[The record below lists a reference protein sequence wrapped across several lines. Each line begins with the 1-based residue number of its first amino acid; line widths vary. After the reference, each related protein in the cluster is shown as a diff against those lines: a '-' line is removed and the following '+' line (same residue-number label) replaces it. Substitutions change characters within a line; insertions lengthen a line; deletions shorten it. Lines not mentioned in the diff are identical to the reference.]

1 MKALLLTYCLFLITV
16 SCEKKNKEIC
26 QWSHFTFEHPVSVYP
41 IKESYNIG
49 DTIWFEMNFLDVFNA
64 SVRNNYN
71 GQIRYEKIQLKDF
84 DFHRNILRILKLV
97 DKTQNINGQPTGTW
111 KYAFEP
117 IYSTGQLI
125 QELPDGPEYK
135 HKYESNTY
143 YLKYG
148 MILQQLGTFLY
159 YPIFKHYYP
168 ESQGKLNEVEIR
180 PECRREHIEDIRFT
194 VNKQPNG
201 THITNYHLFEQYM
214 NPALEND
221 IERIKKECFTFVV
234 N

>member
-49 DTIWFEMNFLDVFNA
+49 DTIWFEMNFPDVFNA
-64 SVRNNYN
+64 TVKNNYN
-71 GQIRYEKIQLKDF
+71 GYYRTETLQLKNF
-84 DFHRNILRILKLV
+84 DFHRNFLSIFKLSDSTLSV
-97 DKTQNINGQPTGTW
+97 
-111 KYAFEP
+111 
-117 IYSTGQLI
+117 TGQTKGKWAESFTGIYEVYDMI

-135 HKYESNTY
+135 LLCENNY
-143 YLKYG
+143 YKLKIG
-148 MILQQLGTFLY
+148 VKLRVSGIFLY
-159 YPIFKHYYP
+159 NPIFMHYYP

-180 PECRREHIEDIRFT
+180 PECRREHIEDIRFP